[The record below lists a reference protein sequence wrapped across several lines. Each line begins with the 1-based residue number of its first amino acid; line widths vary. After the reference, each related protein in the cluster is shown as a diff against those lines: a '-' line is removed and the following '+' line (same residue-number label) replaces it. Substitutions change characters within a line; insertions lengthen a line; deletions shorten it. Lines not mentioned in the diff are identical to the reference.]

1 MPATRLL
8 ADKLKNIFEGSVGK
22 GNTAMKLLP
31 YCCRFQTTSVGT
43 TTIFNLSFTVIKV
56 QIGHQILKVA
66 YPQGLLRR
74 SWKQDRLI

>member
-43 TTIFNLSFTVIKV
+43 TTMFNLSFTVIKFKLA
-56 QIGHQILKVA
+56 IKFLK
-66 YPQGLLRR
+66 LRTH
-74 SWKQDRLI
+74 KVCYEDLGNKTD